1 MLERLLHK
9 RKATVLKKWFDLVL
23 DTYPDDSKRLF
34 KQKKNQFG
42 NPVGSTI
49 FQELGNIFD
58 EIINEIDKETISPFV
73 ERLIKIRAVQDF
85 SPSGAL
91 GFIFDLK
98 QIVVK
103 EFDDELKNQQVF
115 REFVGFCTRVDELAM
130 LAFDTYMKC
139 REKIYEIRVN
149 EVKNMTSRVLE
160 RSSWTYKISD
170 EDPFWEPEK
179 GTN

>member
-1 MLERLLHK
+1 LIEHLLHK
-9 RKATVLKKWFDLVL
+9 RKATILKKWFDLVL
-23 DTYPDDSKRLF
+23 DTYPADSKRLF
-34 KQKKNQFG
+34 KQEKNQFG

-49 FQELGNIFD
+49 FQELGNLFE

-103 EFDDELKNQQVF
+103 EFKDELKNQQVF
-115 REFVGFCTRVDELAM
+115 REYVGFCTRVDELAM

-160 RSSWTYKISD
+160 RSTWTYKISD
-170 EDPFWEPEK
+170 EDPFLEAEK
-179 GTN
+179 GIN